1 MRTLLLAGGGLCHAL
16 CLPKLRT
23 QLPEDVRLVLV
34 SPERFV
40 LYPAMLPGL
49 IAGDY
54 RFRDCH
60 IDLGSLCRSTG
71 TELVFGRVE
80 ELDLKARRIQ
90 LDEGRQLDFDLLSLN
105 IGLDADNRPEGVAD
119 QALSLK
125 PLSQFLPHW
134 QQALERLCTRSRTEP
149 ARLGVVG
156 GSPRAMELALA
167 IKHQL
172 QREPRLKAPVDVHLI
187 HSGSKLLPDFPLAA
201 QIRAAQL
208 LQQRQVRDHPLF
220 PVTRMEG
227 GELFTDRNQHL
238 PMDEVIWCEPGRAHP
253 FLGRSE
259 LSTTDRGLVQV
270 NRHLQSISHPEV
282 FAVGDTAA
290 GADAQPQ
297 TNGLVLRQAP
307 VLAANLLRQ
316 LHSEPLRSFKAP
328 GRALSI
334 VNASEDFALAR
345 FGSWVWAGAWIWR
358 WKRHRDLKFMAQ
370 FPRA

>member
-16 CLPKLRT
+16 CLPKLHA
-23 QLPEDVRLVLV
+23 QLPEDVRLLLV
-34 SPERFV
+34 APERFV

-60 IDLGSLCRSTG
+60 IDLGSLCHSTD

-80 ELDLKARRIQ
+80 ALDLKARRAQ

-105 IGLDADNRPEGVAD
+105 IGLDADTRPAGVAD
-119 QALSLK
+119 QALNLT

-134 QQALERLCTRSRTEP
+134 QQALEQLYTRSRTEP

-172 QREPRLKAPVDVHLI
+172 QRDPRLKAPVDVHLI
-187 HSGSKLLPDFPLAA
+187 HSGNKLLPDFPLAA

-220 PVTRMEG
+220 PVTRIES

-238 PMDEVIWCEPGRAHP
+238 PMDQVIWCGPGRANP
-253 FLGRSE
+253 FLGRAG
-259 LSTTDRGLVQV
+259 LSTTDQGLVQV

-282 FAVGDTAA
+282 FAVGDTAT
-290 GADAQPQ
+290 GEDTQPQ
-297 TNGLVLRQAP
+297 TNGLVLHQAP
-307 VLAANLLRQ
+307 MLAANLLQQ
-316 LHSEPLRSFKAP
+316 LHSEPLHSFKAS
-328 GRALSI
+328 RRTLSI

-345 FGSWVWAGAWIWR
+345 FGNWVWAGAWVWR
-358 WKRHRDLKFMAQ
+358 WKRYRDLKFMAQ

>member
-16 CLPKLRT
+16 CLPKLRA

-34 SPERFV
+34 SPERFL

-80 ELDLKARRIQ
+80 ELDLKARRAQ

-105 IGLDADNRPEGVAD
+105 IGLDADTGPVGVAE
-119 QALSLK
+119 QVLSLK

-134 QQALERLCTRSRTEP
+134 QQTLERLYARSRTEP
-149 ARLGVVG
+149 ANLGVVG
-156 GSPRAMELALA
+156 ASPRAMELALA

-172 QREPRLKAPVDVHLI
+172 QREPRLKAPVEVHLI
-187 HSGSKLLPDFPLAA
+187 HSGSKLLPEFPLPA
-201 QIRAAQL
+201 QLRAAQL
-208 LQQRQVRDHPLF
+208 LHQRQVRDHPLF
-220 PVTRMEG
+220 PVTRIES
-227 GELFTDRNQHL
+227 GELFTDRHQHL
-238 PMDEVIWCEPGRAHP
+238 PMDEVIWCEPGQAKPLLSRAG
-253 FLGRSE
+253 LN
-259 LSTTDRGLVQV
+259 TTDRGLVQV

-282 FAVGDTAA
+282 FAVGEIAA
-290 GADAQPQ
+290 GPNTPPQ
-297 TNGLVLRQAP
+297 TGDLVLHQAG

-316 LHSEPLRSFKAP
+316 LRREPLRNFKAP
-328 GRALSI
+328 HRALSI
-334 VNASEDFALAR
+334 VNASEDFALAS
-345 FGSWVWAGAWIWR
+345 FGNWVWAGTWVWR
-358 WKRHRDLKFMAQ
+358 WKRYRDLKFMAQ